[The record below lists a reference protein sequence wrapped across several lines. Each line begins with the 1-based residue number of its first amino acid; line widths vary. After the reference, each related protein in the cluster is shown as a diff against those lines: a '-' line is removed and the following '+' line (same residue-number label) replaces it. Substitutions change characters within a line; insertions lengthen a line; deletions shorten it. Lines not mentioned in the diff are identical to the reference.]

1 MECRKRIHTESC
13 NSLISKAQNTL
24 LVRSKT
30 TWFRRAKKPHSD
42 NLVSQALSGSGKL
55 LMKGVTYMITNPTP
69 VFGRPEFAKTIH
81 AEFPKLFEVLPRALA
96 ALNDLT
102 RRACENP
109 QPYQRVI
116 LNLGLLA
123 GISMVEL
130 VTLAGN
136 GLGQG
141 AMKICR
147 TLMETAVNAE
157 YLRLNP
163 GELDDYLNWSWVEKN
178 KELNFIKES
187 LPQLLPIIERET
199 IDKIENKFRAVRHRY
214 EKQNGDL
221 RSSWC
226 RLNFAA
232 RSASVGL
239 ADLYKMVNPRSSGF
253 IHGTIGGLVNHFNI
267 AEDRDRIAV
276 PPSLAYCSQALPAGH
291 QLLCFAINTLANTFN
306 WEPVHSL
313 ASLMD
318 DFKYAW
324 PPPAE
329 AAPAL

>member
-1 MECRKRIHTESC
+1 M
-13 NSLISKAQNTL
+13 
-24 LVRSKT
+24 
-30 TWFRRAKKPHSD
+30 D
-42 NLVSQALSGSGKL
+42 KL
-55 LMKGVTYMITNPTP
+55 LMEGVAYMTTSPTP
-69 VFGRPEFAKTIH
+69 VFGRPEFAKTIQ
-81 AEFPKLFEVLPRALA
+81 AEFPRLFEVLPRASA

-102 RRACENP
+102 GRGCENP
-109 QPYQRVI
+109 QPHQRVV

-187 LPQLLPIIERET
+187 LPQLLPVIARET
-199 IDKIENKFRAVRHRY
+199 IDKIENEFRAVHHRY

-226 RLNFAA
+226 RL
-232 RSASVGL
+232 V
-239 ADLYKMVNPRSSGF
+239 
-253 IHGTIGGLVNHFNI
+253 
-267 AEDRDRIAV
+267 
-276 PPSLAYCSQALPAGH
+276 
-291 QLLCFAINTLANTFN
+291 
-306 WEPVHSL
+306 
-313 ASLMD
+313 
-318 DFKYAW
+318 
-324 PPPAE
+324 
-329 AAPAL
+329 